1 MTSLFYS
8 TDLFYIWQSTRSKQK
23 LLFPELR
30 CDLLVTSLVPCLCG
44 QLFPSLPV
52 CLPAWLV
59 GVWVALLS
67 LWPVMR
73 GFVVGHGSTHS
84 HGKTSLTRHSVGA
97 RNIAVTCSMQAK
109 KKMSLIFLV
118 NLIKSMNSVGLL
130 SQWNHLSATRTF
142 FYGHEHL
149 TLRWSDS

>member
-1 MTSLFYS
+1 MQMTSLFYS

-44 QLFPSLPV
+44 QLFPS
-52 CLPAWLV
+52 CLPAYLAGGCV
-59 GVWVALLS
+59 GCFAES
-67 LWPVMR
+67 LT
-73 GFVVGHGSTHS
+73 GHEGLNVVGHVSTHS
-84 HGKTSLTRHSVGA
+84 HGKTSLTRHSLSA

-118 NLIKSMNSVGLL
+118 YLIKSMNSVGLL

-149 TLRWSDS
+149 TLR